1 MKCCNDPTCEPHREA
16 RAELSKKQAILDG
29 TDYITRT
36 ANAKRAS
43 KVSPGSFYDTN
54 ISYFGE
60 TVVIWNVHDFMK
72 NDKWR
77 DDAIRK
83 SARNNNN
90 NKGVVAEL
98 SHVKRNKRKRST
110 KKGNDDDDNSEEE
123 SKKKKGEEGKEEEY
137 LADSSIIIGQ
147 VESGKKIKKKPLLSR
162 KKRFDAICAQLYQQ
176 SLAK

>member
-72 NDKWR
+72 NEKWR

-90 NKGVVAEL
+90 KGVVVEL

-110 KKGNDDDDNSEEE
+110 KKGNNNDDNHEEE
-123 SKKKKGEEGKEEEY
+123 SKKKKGEEGKEEC
-137 LADSSIIIGQ
+137 LADIIGQ
-147 VESGKKIKKKPLLSR
+147 DENGKKIKKKPLLSR
-162 KKRFDAICAQLYQQ
+162 KKRFDVICAQLYQQ
-176 SLAK
+176 SLTK

>member
-43 KVSPGSFYDTN
+43 KVAPGSFYDTN

-90 NKGVVAEL
+90 NKGIVAEL

-110 KKGNDDDDNSEEE
+110 KKGNNNNDDDHEDK
-123 SKKKKGEEGKEEEY
+123 SKKKKGEEKCIGGT
-137 LADSSIIIGQ
+137 IIG
-147 VESGKKIKKKPLLSR
+147 EDENGKKTKKKPLLLSR
-162 KKRFDAICAQLYQQ
+162 KKRFDTICAQLYQQ
-176 SLAK
+176 SLTK

>member
-16 RAELSKKQAILDG
+16 RAELSRKQAILDG

-83 SARNNNN
+83 SARNNNM
-90 NKGVVAEL
+90 KGGVVEL

-110 KKGNDDDDNSEEE
+110 KKGNNDNNNEEE
-123 SKKKKGEEGKEEEY
+123 SKKKKGEGGKEEEC
-137 LADSSIIIGQ
+137 LVNDG
-147 VESGKKIKKKPLLSR
+147 EENEKKSTKKPPLLSR

>member
-43 KVSPGSFYDTN
+43 KVAPGSFYDTN

-90 NKGVVAEL
+90 NKG
-98 SHVKRNKRKRST
+98 
-110 KKGNDDDDNSEEE
+110 
-123 SKKKKGEEGKEEEY
+123 
-137 LADSSIIIGQ
+137 
-147 VESGKKIKKKPLLSR
+147 LL
-162 KKRFDAICAQLYQQ
+162 LN
-176 SLAK
+176 

>member
-98 SHVKRNKRKRST
+98 SHVKRNKRKRSM
-110 KKGNDDDDNSEEE
+110 KKGNNNDDNHEEE
-123 SKKKKGEEGKEEEY
+123 SKKKKGGEGKEEEC
-137 LADSSIIIGQ
+137 LAGSSVIG
-147 VESGKKIKKKPLLSR
+147 EGDEKKKIKKKSLLLSR